1 MTCLKAWKPRLLYAL
16 IIGCLLTLIASTC
29 IAATTG
35 QGHLTIIEPDGKSG
49 EQCPLEH
56 TSVKV
61 AISGFIARVEVKQIF
76 HNARQEKIE
85 AIYTFPLSSN
95 GAVDQMLMK
104 VGDKEIR
111 GEIKRREEARQIYQ
125 AARDQGRL
133 ASMLDQERPNIFT
146 QSVANIM
153 PGQKVEITIGYIE
166 TLNYE
171 EGAFQFV
178 FPMVV
183 APRFI
188 PGLGTG
194 SQGTGWAQD
203 TSQVPDAG
211 RITPPVA
218 EEGTR
223 AGHDIDLS
231 VSIDAG
237 VPIENIKSS
246 LHEVDIDRKNG
257 NEATVTLRNKK
268 EIPNR
273 DFVLEYTTAADKIK
287 SGYICHKDGE
297 NGYVMVVMIPPKRIT
312 PEQVAPR
319 ELIFI
324 IDISGSQQGPPL
336 EKSKETVKYM
346 IKRMNPNDTFNI
358 IDFNDT
364 TRALFS
370 VPKKNTPETTERALQ
385 YVQSLRA
392 SGGTRMTSAIWEA
405 LSSRPA
411 ENRLRVVTF
420 MTDGLVG
427 NDFEVIQMVKKLHDK
442 SRWFSFGAGNSVNRF
457 LLDNVARAGGGEV
470 DYILLNSSSED
481 VARKFNQRMD
491 SPILT
496 DISIKS
502 EGVTLEEIFPSTVSD
517 LWSHKPLIF
526 KARYTK
532 PGSGTIKIE
541 GFQAGQPYE
550 QELKVNLPDAESANS
565 AVSTLWARSKV
576 DELVDQDLMGIQRG
590 NPDEQVKEEIV
601 KVALAHRIM
610 TQFTSFVAVE
620 DTIVT
625 MDGKPVKVTI
635 PVELAEGVSREGV
648 FGPGSTHLLR
658 KSRPTGGV
666 PTATSRGV
674 AGYTGG
680 STGFGMAASPAPRTG
695 YKRQITSV
703 NEERQVQDSEVSK
716 FSKELKEL
724 LAMQDTP
731 LNYTKGKVVVKDGQL
746 TVQVWLNR
754 STDEI
759 IKNLEEKGFKIK
771 FRASTGKMIVGVI
784 SLSQLADL
792 EKIPDVIFVE
802 PFSTEG

>member
-1 MTCLKAWKPRLLYAL
+1 MKLFTRSP
-16 IIGCLLTLIASTC
+16 S
-29 IAATTG
+29 
-35 QGHLTIIEPDGKSG
+35 P
-49 EQCPLEH
+49 
-56 TSVKV
+56 TS
-61 AISGFIARVEVKQIF
+61 
-76 HNARQEKIE
+76 
-85 AIYTFPLSSN
+85 

-111 GEIKRREEARQIYQ
+111 GVIKRREEARQIYE

-133 ASMLDQERPNIFT
+133 ASLLDQERPNIFT

-153 PGQKVEITIGYIE
+153 PGQKVEITIGYVE
-166 TLNYE
+166 TLTYE
-171 EGAFQFV
+171 DGAFQFV

-188 PGLGTG
+188 PGLSTG

-203 TSQVPDAG
+203 TSQVPDAS
-211 RITPPVA
+211 RITPPVV
-218 EEGTR
+218 EEGSR

-237 VPIENIKSS
+237 VPIENLKSS
-246 LHEVDIDRKNG
+246 LHEVDIDRKND
-257 NEATVTLRNKK
+257 NHATVTLKNKK
-268 EIPNR
+268 EIPNK
-273 DFVLEYTTAADKIK
+273 DFVLKYTVAADKIK

-297 NGYVMVVMIPPKRIT
+297 HGYVMIMMIPPKRIT
-312 PEQVAPR
+312 PEQAAPR

-336 EKSKETVKYM
+336 EKSKETVRHI

-370 VPKKNTPETTERALQ
+370 SPKKNTPETIEKALQ
-385 YVQSLRA
+385 YVQSLHA

-405 LSSRPA
+405 LSRKPP

-457 LLDNVARAGGGEV
+457 LLDNVARVGGGEV
-470 DYILLNSSSED
+470 DYIFLNSSSED
-481 VARKFNQRMD
+481 VARKFYRRMD
-491 SPILT
+491 TPVLT
-496 DISIKS
+496 DVSIKS
-502 EGVTLEEIFPSTVSD
+502 EGLELEEIFPTSVGD

-532 PGSGTIKIE
+532 PGKGTIKIL
-541 GFQAGQPYE
+541 GLQSGQPYE
-550 QELKVNLPDAESANS
+550 QELKVNLPEAESANGS
-565 AVSTLWARSKV
+565 ISSLWARSKV
-576 DELVDQDLMGIQRG
+576 DELVDQDLMGVQRG
-590 NPDEQVKEEIV
+590 NPDEKLKEAIV
-601 KVALAHRIM
+601 KVALEHKIM

-625 MDGKPVKVTI
+625 MDGKPVKVTV

-648 FGPGSTHLLR
+648 FGPSPKQLLR
-658 KSRPTGGV
+658 QSMPVGGAV
-666 PTATSRGV
+666 PTATGRSGS
-674 AGYTGG
+674 GNSGG
-680 STGFGMAASPAPRTG
+680 LPGFGTAASPSPRTG
-695 YKRQITSV
+695 HNRQMAYV
-703 NEERQVQDSEVSK
+703 NEEKQIQNSTSK
-716 FSKELKEL
+716 FSKGLQEL
-724 LAMQDTP
+724 LAMKDMP
-731 LNYTKGKVVVKDGQL
+731 SNFTKGKIVIKDGQL
-746 TVQVWLNR
+746 NVQIWLSR
-754 STDEI
+754 SNDEI
-759 IKNLEEKGFKIK
+759 IKKLEEIGFKIT
-771 FRASTGKMIVGVI
+771 FRASTGKMIVGII
-784 SLSQLADL
+784 SLKELADL
-792 EKIPDVIFVE
+792 AKIPEVMFVE

>member
-1 MTCLKAWKPRLLYAL
+1 MTCLKAWKPRLLYAI
-16 IIGCLLTLIASTC
+16 IIGCLLTLFASTC
-29 IAATTG
+29 IAATMG

-49 EQCPLEH
+49 ELCPLEH

-76 HNARQEKIE
+76 HNTRQEKIE
-85 AIYTFPLSSN
+85 AIYTFPLSAN
-95 GAVDQMLMK
+95 GAVDQMLMR

-111 GEIKRREEARQIYQ
+111 GVIKRREEARQIYE

-133 ASMLDQERPNIFT
+133 ASLLDQERPNIFT

-171 EGAFQFV
+171 DGAFQFV

-188 PGLGTG
+188 PGLATG
-194 SQGTGWAQD
+194 SHGTGWAQD
-203 TSQVPDAG
+203 TSQVPDAS

-218 EEGTR
+218 EEGKR

-237 VPIENIKSS
+237 VKIEDMKSS
-246 LHEVDIDRKNG
+246 LHEVDIVKTNDKQ
-257 NEATVTLRNKK
+257 ATITLKNKK
-268 EIPNR
+268 EIPNK
-273 DFVLEYTTAADKIK
+273 DFVLKYSVAADKIK

-312 PEQVAPR
+312 SEQVAPR

-324 IDISGSQQGPPL
+324 IDVSGSQQGLPL
-336 EKSKETVKYM
+336 AKAKDTVKY
-346 IKRMNPNDTFNI
+346 IIEKMNPNDTFNI

-370 VPKKNTPETTERALQ
+370 SPKKNTAETTERALQ
-385 YVQSLRA
+385 YVQSLHA

-405 LSSRPA
+405 LSGRPP

-442 SRWFSFGAGNSVNRF
+442 SRWFSFGTGNSVNRF
-457 LLDNVARAGGGEV
+457 LLDNIARVGGGEV

-481 VARKFNQRMD
+481 VARKFHQRID
-491 SPILT
+491 SPVLT
-496 DISIKS
+496 DISIKT
-502 EGVTLEEIFPSTVSD
+502 EGLSLEEIFPSSVSD

-532 PGSGTIKIE
+532 PGSGSIKIR
-541 GFQAGQPYE
+541 GFQTGQAYE
-550 QELKVNLPDAESANS
+550 QELKVNLPEAESGNGAI
-565 AVSTLWARSKV
+565 STLWARSKV
-576 DELVDQDLMGIQRG
+576 DELVDQDPMGVQRG
-590 NPDEQVKEEIV
+590 NPDEKVKEAIV
-601 KVALAHRIM
+601 QVALEHRIM

-620 DTIVT
+620 DTMVT

-648 FGPGSTHLLR
+648 FGPSSTHLLR
-658 KSRPTGGV
+658 KSRPVGGV

-674 AGYTGG
+674 PGYTGG
-680 STGFGMAASPAPRTG
+680 STGFGTAASPAPATG
-695 YKRQITSV
+695 HRRQMASV
-703 NEERQVQDSEVSK
+703 KEERQVQDSGVSK
-716 FSKELKEL
+716 FSKDLKDL

>member
-1 MTCLKAWKPRLLYAL
+1 MTCIKAWKASLLYAL
-16 IIGCLLTLIASTC
+16 IIGCLLTLFASTC
-29 IAATTG
+29 IAATMG
-35 QGHLTIIEPDGKSG
+35 QGNLTIIEPDGKSG
-49 EQCPLEH
+49 DQCPLEH

-61 AISGFIARVEVKQIF
+61 AISGFIAKVEVKQIF

-111 GEIKRREEARQIYQ
+111 GVIKRREEARQIYQ

-133 ASMLDQERPNIFT
+133 ASLLDQERPNIFN

-188 PGLGTG
+188 PGLATG
-194 SQGTGWAQD
+194 SQGTGWAKD

-218 EEGTR
+218 EEGKR

-246 LHEVDIDRKNG
+246 LHDVDIVKTND

-273 DFVLEYTTAADKIK
+273 DFVLKYTVAADKIK

-312 PEQVAPR
+312 PEQVVPR

-364 TRALFS
+364 TRALF
-370 VPKKNTPETTERALQ
+370 
-385 YVQSLRA
+385 
-392 SGGTRMTSAIWEA
+392 
-405 LSSRPA
+405 
-411 ENRLRVVTF
+411 F
-420 MTDGLVG
+420 
-427 NDFEVIQMVKKLHDK
+427 
-442 SRWFSFGAGNSVNRF
+442 
-457 LLDNVARAGGGEV
+457 
-470 DYILLNSSSED
+470 
-481 VARKFNQRMD
+481 
-491 SPILT
+491 
-496 DISIKS
+496 
-502 EGVTLEEIFPSTVSD
+502 FP
-517 LWSHKPLIF
+517 
-526 KARYTK
+526 
-532 PGSGTIKIE
+532 
-541 GFQAGQPYE
+541 
-550 QELKVNLPDAESANS
+550 
-565 AVSTLWARSKV
+565 
-576 DELVDQDLMGIQRG
+576 
-590 NPDEQVKEEIV
+590 
-601 KVALAHRIM
+601 
-610 TQFTSFVAVE
+610 
-620 DTIVT
+620 
-625 MDGKPVKVTI
+625 
-635 PVELAEGVSREGV
+635 
-648 FGPGSTHLLR
+648 
-658 KSRPTGGV
+658 
-666 PTATSRGV
+666 
-674 AGYTGG
+674 
-680 STGFGMAASPAPRTG
+680 
-695 YKRQITSV
+695 
-703 NEERQVQDSEVSK
+703 
-716 FSKELKEL
+716 
-724 LAMQDTP
+724 
-731 LNYTKGKVVVKDGQL
+731 
-746 TVQVWLNR
+746 
-754 STDEI
+754 
-759 IKNLEEKGFKIK
+759 EEKH
-771 FRASTGKMIVGVI
+771 
-784 SLSQLADL
+784 
-792 EKIPDVIFVE
+792 P
-802 PFSTEG
+802 